1 MKKCYFYSIS
11 LPFDAQAAEKI
22 LNVMYWIC
30 IKGQEISEAIFL
42 GFGIFTKLPYKGGV
56 DQMVNGR
63 TWLMYCYLV

>member
-1 MKKCYFYSIS
+1 MKESCV
-11 LPFDAQAAEKI
+11 LLVLA
-22 LNVMYWIC
+22 LWIC

-63 TWLMYCYLV
+63 TWLMYCYLVKKA